1 MFTKPLRRAPKC
13 ILIKSLILSS
23 NRVEPS
29 PSSFI
34 DVFKKIGTTIKWNWM
49 SKAFKIIAEQYDCP
63 VSYRIS
69 NYKNFIPKYLDNA
82 FTDSLRKHPFLLA
95 LRRCETSP
103 AAKSEEKRMF
113 SEAILQISL
122 SRTARRL
129 LEEKA
134 PVNDCERT
142 VPSTKK

>member
-1 MFTKPLRRAPKC
+1 
-13 ILIKSLILSS
+13 
-23 NRVEPS
+23 
-29 PSSFI
+29 
-34 DVFKKIGTTIKWNWM
+34 M

-82 FTDSLRKHPFLLA
+82 FTDFA
-95 LRRCETSP
+95 FTNIE
-103 AAKSEEKRMF
+103 AAIGGKS
-113 SEAILQISL
+113 
-122 SRTARRL
+122 
-129 LEEKA
+129 